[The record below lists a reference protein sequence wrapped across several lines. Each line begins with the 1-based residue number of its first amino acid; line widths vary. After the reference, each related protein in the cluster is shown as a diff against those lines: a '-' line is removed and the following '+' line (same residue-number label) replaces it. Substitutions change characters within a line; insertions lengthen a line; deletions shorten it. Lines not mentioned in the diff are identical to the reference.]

1 MSVLER
7 AIGLYGYVFHPIT
20 VLGVGSLLLI
30 HREWRDEGA
39 DRAALG
45 RRVGAFLGAGA
56 LALVPTAAFFV
67 LFRGGLARAVGGSSW
82 RLDEVVATGVLIA
95 AGVTWFVWRRYEW
108 GPVVPGAMVTFAT
121 VTVPYA
127 LLAPVWDI
135 SGHVIYALAPT
146 LYLALVDRRYAP
158 LLVVPVLMV
167 PTRVWVEAHTWAQSV
182 AGFAVAAAITIG
194 LYRVRTRSSDRQATG
209 STAS

>member
-30 HREWRDEGA
+30 HREWRDQNAGR
-39 DRAALG
+39 DALW
-45 RRVGAFLGAGA
+45 RRIGAFLGAGA

-67 LFRGGLARAVGGSSW
+67 LFRGGLGRAVGGSSW
-82 RLDEVVATGVLIA
+82 RLDEVVAAGVLIA

-108 GPVVPGAMVTFAT
+108 GAVVPGAMATFAT

-127 LLAPVWDI
+127 ALAPVWDI

-146 LYLALVDRRYAP
+146 LSLALVDRRYAP

-167 PTRVWVEAHTWAQSV
+167 PTRVWVEAHTWTQSI
-182 AGFAVAAAITIG
+182 AGFAVAAAVAVG
-194 LYRVRTRSSDRQATG
+194 LYRVRTRSGDPRTAG